1 MRLINVRTLE
11 LQWFNDDAI
20 PKYAILSHTWGS
32 DEVNYQEFVWISK
45 ARTISASPNLA
56 STQDAHNTLML
67 ALELMIRGSSGPG
80 GLSEE
85 DLLNRVGYSKIL
97 NAAEQAQGLGC
108 NYLWVDTYVDF
119 LTSTACET

>member
-1 MRLINVRTLE
+1 
-11 LQWFNDDAI
+11 
-20 PKYAILSHTWGS
+20 
-32 DEVNYQEFVWISK
+32 
-45 ARTISASPNLA
+45 
-56 STQDAHNTLML
+56 ML

-85 DLLNRVGYSKIL
+85 DLLKRVGYSKIL